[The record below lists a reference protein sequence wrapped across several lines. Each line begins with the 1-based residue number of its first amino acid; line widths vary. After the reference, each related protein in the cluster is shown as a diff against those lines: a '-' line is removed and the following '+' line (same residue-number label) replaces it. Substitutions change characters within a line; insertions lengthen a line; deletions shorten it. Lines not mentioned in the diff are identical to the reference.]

1 MEQYQKISSR
11 IIIIVAFV
19 WAILTATGNLSTAKS
34 YFMIGA
40 ISAYIGVQNIILL
53 NWGQRTGR
61 LPRKIV
67 YLIEQHGHNSGILR
81 YTMINILLFL
91 LIGLFVMGCAWT
103 LM

>member
-11 IIIIVAFV
+11 IIIVLAFV
-19 WAILTATGNLSTAKS
+19 WAALTATGNLSTGQS

-81 YTMINILLFL
+81 YTLINILLFL

-103 LM
+103 LL